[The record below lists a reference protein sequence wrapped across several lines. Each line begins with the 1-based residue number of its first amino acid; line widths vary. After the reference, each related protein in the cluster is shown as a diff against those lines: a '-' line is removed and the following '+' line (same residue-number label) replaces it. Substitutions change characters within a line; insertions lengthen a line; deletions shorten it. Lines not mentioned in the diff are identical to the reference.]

1 MGLATG
7 EEGGA
12 IMSKRATDSGFP
24 VGKLTRIKDVLP
36 PPDKLVLPEETVKV
50 TLLLS
55 KSSVQFFKQKAVQ
68 HRTKYQRMLRELV
81 DRYTEQFSK

>member
-1 MGLATG
+1 
-7 EEGGA
+7 
-12 IMSKRATDSGFP
+12 MSKGTSEADFP
-24 VGKLTRIKDVLP
+24 VGRLTRIKDVLP
-36 PPDKLVLPEETVKV
+36 PPEKLVVPEETIKV

-55 KSSVQFFKQKAVQ
+55 KSSIRFFKQKAAQ

>member
-1 MGLATG
+1 
-7 EEGGA
+7 
-12 IMSKRATDSGFP
+12 MSTRKTEADFP
-24 VGKLTRIKDVLP
+24 IGRLTRIKDILP
-36 PPDKLVLPEETVKV
+36 PPEKLVIPEDTIKV

-55 KSSVQFFKQKAVQ
+55 KSSIRFFKQQAAQ

>member
-1 MGLATG
+1 
-7 EEGGA
+7 
-12 IMSKRATDSGFP
+12 MSRRTSDTDFP
-24 VGKLTRIKDVLP
+24 IGRLTKVKDVLP
-36 PPDKLVLPEETVKV
+36 PPDKLVVPEETVKV

-55 KSSVQFFKQKAVQ
+55 KSSIRFFKQQAAQ

>member
-1 MGLATG
+1 MN
-7 EEGGA
+7 
-12 IMSKRATDSGFP
+12 KRATREEDFP
-24 VGKLTRIKDVLP
+24 VGRLTRIKDVLP
-36 PPDKLVLPEETVKV
+36 PPEKLVMPEETIKV

-55 KSSVQFFKQKAVQ
+55 KSSVRFFKQKAAR

>member
-1 MGLATG
+1 
-7 EEGGA
+7 
-12 IMSKRATDSGFP
+12 MSKRAADSNFP
-24 VGKLTRIKDVLP
+24 IGKLTRIKDVLP
-36 PPDKLVLPEETVKV
+36 APDQLVVPEETIKV

-55 KSSVQFFKQKAVQ
+55 KSSVQFFKRQAAQ

>member
-1 MGLATG
+1 
-7 EEGGA
+7 
-12 IMSKRATDSGFP
+12 MSKRTSDADFP
-24 VGKLTRIKDVLP
+24 IGRLRRIKDILP
-36 PPDKLVLPEETVKV
+36 PPEQLVVSEETIKV

-55 KSSVQFFKQKAVQ
+55 KSSIRFFKQQAAQ

>member
-1 MGLATG
+1 
-7 EEGGA
+7 
-12 IMSKRATDSGFP
+12 MSKRASDADFP
-24 VGKLTRIKDVLP
+24 IGRLMRVKDVLP
-36 PPDKLVLPEETVKV
+36 PPDKLVVPEDTVKV

-55 KSSVQFFKQKAVQ
+55 KSSIRFFKQQAAQ

>member
-1 MGLATG
+1 
-7 EEGGA
+7 
-12 IMSKRATDSGFP
+12 MSKRAIEADFP
-24 VGKLTRIKDVLP
+24 IGKLMRIKDILP
-36 PPDKLVLPEETVKV
+36 PPEKLVVPEETIKV

-55 KSSVQFFKQKAVQ
+55 KSSIRFFKQKAAQ

>member
-1 MGLATG
+1 M
-7 EEGGA
+7 
-12 IMSKRATDSGFP
+12 
-24 VGKLTRIKDVLP
+24 TRWRGS
-36 PPDKLVLPEETVKV
+36 PEETIKL

-55 KSSVQFFKQKAVQ
+55 KSSVRFFKRKAAQ

>member
-1 MGLATG
+1 
-7 EEGGA
+7 
-12 IMSKRATDSGFP
+12 MSKRTTETDFP
-24 VGKLTRIKDVLP
+24 IGKLTRIKDILP
-36 PPDKLVLPEETVKV
+36 PPEQLVVPEETIKV

-55 KSSVQFFKQKAVQ
+55 KSSIRFFKQQAAR

>member
-1 MGLATG
+1 MN
-7 EEGGA
+7 
-12 IMSKRATDSGFP
+12 KRTTEVDFP
-24 VGKLTRIKDVLP
+24 IGRLTRIKDILP
-36 PPDKLVLPEETVKV
+36 PPEQLVVPEETIKV

-55 KSSVQFFKQKAVQ
+55 KSSVRFFKQKAAQ

>member
-1 MGLATG
+1 MN
-7 EEGGA
+7 
-12 IMSKRATDSGFP
+12 KRTIEANFP
-24 VGKLTRIKDVLP
+24 IGKLRRIKDILP
-36 PPDKLVLPEETVKV
+36 PPEQLVVPEETIKV

-55 KSSVQFFKQKAVQ
+55 KSSIQFFKQKAAQ

>member
-1 MGLATG
+1 
-7 EEGGA
+7 
-12 IMSKRATDSGFP
+12 MSKRTTDSDFP
-24 VGKLTRIKDVLP
+24 IGRVMRVKDVLP
-36 PPDKLVLPEETVKV
+36 PPDKLVVPKHTVKV

-55 KSSVQFFKQKAVQ
+55 KSSVRFFKQQAAQ